1 MSKCGTWPAATG
13 WADKLGGDGGVL
25 AATLGAGAAGAAG
38 AAAEVAGAGGVVGAA
53 PVAGG
58 TDPAMMPAATAGAV
72 VTGGAVVD
80 DGALDDG
87 ALDNG
92 ELEGDEPVAELPV
105 GGAAHPTIAHA
116 RAPVATVANVVA
128 AMRAMRFPRRL
139 VCAE

>member
-1 MSKCGTWPAATG
+1 VSKCGTWSAATG
-13 WADKLGGDGGVL
+13 SADKLGGDGGVL
-25 AATLGAGAAGAAG
+25 AVTVGAGATGAAG
-38 AAAEVAGAGGVVGAA
+38 AAAEVARAGGVVGAA
-53 PVAGG
+53 LVAGG
-58 TDPAMMPAATAGAV
+58 TDPAVMPAATGGAV
-72 VTGGAVVD
+72 VTGAAVV
-80 DGALDDG
+80 DDG

-128 AMRAMRFPRRL
+128 TMRAMRFPRRL